1 LIQKKS
7 QAAVVGADDERT
19 TPEVRAPVAHRLD
32 EPDELALIRR
42 QLGVSRGDGPAEECD
57 WPGALVKYS
66 SDPRPRGV
74 AFHNEVAVER
84 RKLQNWGCRQRVLK
98 SAERMFCVT

>member
-19 TPEVRAPVAHRLD
+19 KVRVPVVHGLD
-32 EPDELALIRR
+32 EPDELTLIRC
-42 QLGVSRGDGPAEECD
+42 QHGVSRGDGTAEECD
-57 WPGALVKYS
+57 WLGALVKYG

-74 AFHNEVAVER
+74 TLHNEVAVER
-84 RKLQNWGCRQRVLK
+84 WKL
-98 SAERMFCVT
+98 